1 MDVSADASWL
11 LISTC
16 NGGAGTS
23 MVAAGV
29 AGEGG
34 VHDSAVGREKKMVAP
49 PLLQIGGGRR
59 GEGGGGCHGDG
70 RRGEN

>member
-23 MVAAGV
+23 MVAASV

-34 VHDSAVGREKKMVAP
+34 VR
-49 PLLQIGGGRR
+49 LLRFPAW
-59 GEGGGGCHGDG
+59 
-70 RRGEN
+70 